1 MTRGGGTMCP
11 RRDTLSRLLL
21 GLGIGLLLSLILPGG
36 FLRVLVGLALIAL
49 GCLLSNCY

>member
-1 MTRGGGTMCP
+1 MCP

-36 FLRVLVGLALIAL
+36 FLRVPVGLALIAL
-49 GCLLSNCY
+49 GCLLSNCC

>member
-1 MTRGGGTMCP
+1 MCP

-49 GCLLSNCY
+49 GCLLSNCC